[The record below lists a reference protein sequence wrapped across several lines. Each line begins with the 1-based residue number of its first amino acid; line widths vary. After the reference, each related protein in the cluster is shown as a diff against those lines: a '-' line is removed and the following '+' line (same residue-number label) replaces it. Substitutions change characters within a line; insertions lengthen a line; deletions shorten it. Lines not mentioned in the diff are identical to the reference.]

1 MPEKAMAIERAHG
14 RSSNGAARPVMLAI
28 AGDSATGKST
38 LTRGLVEALG
48 PDRITAICSDDYH
61 RYDRAER
68 RSHAITPL
76 HPDGNHLGIL
86 EQHLQLLSRGEPIL
100 KPVYDH
106 RDGTLVRPELV
117 EPRPYVIVEGLHP
130 LHTKLMRA
138 CFDVTV
144 FMDPPEPLRRRWK
157 IARDTAQRGYTVDE
171 VLADLIRREDDS
183 EGFIRPQRAQ
193 ADIVVRFAPIAER
206 GETLEDPLSALLLL
220 RPTIPHPDLRNV
232 ITDDVRSALHL
243 RLIRDDDGKPVDA
256 LHIHAYGD
264 QRLTAD
270 VEQTIWGC
278 LDVPEHLPPVLGM
291 FEDGHREEPMAL
303 TQLIL
308 LYHLLAVRGARRPLA
323 AAGR

>member
-1 MPEKAMAIERAHG
+1 MPDKAMAIERALDHG
-14 RSSNGAARPVMLAI
+14 PNGAVRPVMLAI

-61 RYDRAER
+61 RYDREER
-68 RSHAITPL
+68 KTRTVTPL
-76 HPDGNHLGIL
+76 HPDGNYLGIL

-106 RDGTLVRPELV
+106 SDGSLTRPQLV

-130 LHTKLMRA
+130 LHTKLRRA

-144 FMDPPEPLRRRWK
+144 FMDPPEPLRRKWK
-157 IARDTAQRGYTVDE
+157 IQRDTTHRGYTADE
-171 VLADLIRREDDS
+171 VLADLDKREPDS
-183 EGFIRPQRAQ
+183 EAYIRPQRAH
-193 ADIVVRFAPIAER
+193 ADIVVRFAPIEER
-206 GETLEDPLSALLLL
+206 GETLDDPLSALLLL
-220 RPTIPHPDLRNV
+220 RPTVPHPDLRSV

-243 RLIRDDDGKPVDA
+243 KLTRDDDGKPVDA

-264 QRLTAD
+264 KRLTAD
-270 VEQTIWGC
+270 VEQTIWSC
-278 LDVPEHLPPVLGM
+278 LDVSAQLPPVLGM
-291 FEDGHREEPMAL
+291 FEDGHREEPMAM

-308 LYHLLAVRGARRPLA
+308 LYHLLAVREGRRPVEA
-323 AAGR
+323 TGP